1 MHLGEVGAELA
12 GRGLTRRGRALA
24 HAALIRVRV
33 IQHGGRGVGVGVSSL
48 VRYRTTV
55 LVLVGGNRRR
65 PILLDRRH
73 AI

>member
-33 IQHGGRGVGVGVSSL
+33 IQHGGRGVGVGVSSG
-48 VRYRTTV
+48 TV
-55 LVLVGGNRRR
+55 LVLV
-65 PILLDRRH
+65 I
-73 AI
+73 